1 MKRLRPM
8 CYRDAL
14 QWLVNNDDTEWTR
27 ENDPIISVT
36 AALVADIYDRT
47 NEEVTADLRKA
58 LKDAGR

>member
-14 QWLVNNDDTEWTR
+14 EWLVNNDDTEWTGD
-27 ENDPIISVT
+27 EEPCISVT